1 MSEPG
6 TPSCIMAQPQI
17 GRAAAERRGG
27 HNLPPGPRGYPA
39 IGSFPFLRGDGL
51 AKMVQYAKEYGDI
64 FQYRSLH
71 IPICFVNR
79 PSYIEEVFVTKNH
92 KFVHGRG
99 AQANRRFLGR
109 GLLTNEGDSWRHQR
123 RVMQPAFHQGAIQ
136 RFASLMVE
144 RTEHMLSTWRE
155 GEAIDVYRRMGALT
169 LDVVTRI
176 LFNVD
181 FEGQLEEIASAVDA
195 LQMRNARGQM
205 MVYALQYFPTLRNLR
220 YLWTIGKVEKIVYRL
235 IRQRRATGD
244 YGDDLLSMLLQSRD
258 ENGDAMCERQIRDE
272 VMTLIAGA
280 YDTTALAISY
290 GCYLLGEH
298 PDAAAELA
306 AELRSVAGDRP
317 LRFED
322 LPNLP
327 YLDSVIKE
335 TMRLYPPAPA
345 MVREAIEDVEIGGYY
360 LPKGAS
366 VILSPWITHRDARY
380 FDAPEEFRPQRWTRE
395 FEKQLPKF
403 AYFPFGGGS
412 RKCIGSNLARMEAA
426 LILATV
432 VRRIGMRPAPGFKL
446 QVQACINL
454 QPRNGIRMVLGRPFG
469 WAAV

>member
-1 MSEPG
+1 
-6 TPSCIMAQPQI
+6 
-17 GRAAAERRGG
+17 
-27 HNLPPGPRGYPA
+27 
-39 IGSFPFLRGDGL
+39 
-51 AKMVQYAKEYGDI
+51 
-64 FQYRSLH
+64 
-71 IPICFVNR
+71 
-79 PSYIEEVFVTKNH
+79 
-92 KFVHGRG
+92 
-99 AQANRRFLGR
+99 
-109 GLLTNEGDSWRHQR
+109 
-123 RVMQPAFHQGAIQ
+123 
-136 RFASLMVE
+136 MVE